1 MTPGKKRARRM
12 VAAELEFDVTDPA
25 VCAAVAA
32 SHDGPVASRF
42 EDLRSGPDDEPDESS
57 LFVASL
63 GRLSVRM

>member
-1 MTPGKKRARRM
+1 M

-25 VCAAVAA
+25 VCAAVVA

-42 EDLRSGPDDEPDESS
+42 EDLRSGPDDDPEEPP
-57 LFVASL
+57 LFVAPI